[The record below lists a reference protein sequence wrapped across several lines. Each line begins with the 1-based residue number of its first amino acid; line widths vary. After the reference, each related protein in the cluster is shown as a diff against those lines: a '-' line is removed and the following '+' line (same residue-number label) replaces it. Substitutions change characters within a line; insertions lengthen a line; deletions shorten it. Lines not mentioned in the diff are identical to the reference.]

1 MPRTTESFSQR
12 ITEEKVCEKAEFIRK
27 RYAILSVFDKFFY
40 SFAFCLLLISPVNAA
55 DSVSVKSTQQTT
67 DIFNDTGINL
77 FAAYVTEDLQ
87 TSCQANTAITCKLNA
102 LSQAALLAS
111 LYEADTSRKV
121 ISALK
126 GSEYELLIGSTTI
139 TDNTNNKVIQELRL
153 EVSAQWRGIILNDV
167 QLSVILDNNITN
179 TTEQIA
185 TASNQLLSQWIESA
199 ANKQVF
205 SAEYLYQFLGASDY
219 ANELKVPFKIGDFNF
234 SRQHLFNDPLKGMLT
249 RYIHKDFAL
258 AVFDVYVYPLKTSH
272 SAEIQSQNELLLEQ
286 QDILAISKALGN
298 DALTMSDI
306 YELESIA
313 GLQDTRIFAF
323 EATLQ
328 VNSEPLFTTQ
338 YVYVKNDK
346 VVKFSIN
353 APPRITNNLIAE
365 AINAI
370 AVPSESSLMKQV
382 RQANV
387 HQHRTNPV
395 SAAP

>member
-1 MPRTTESFSQR
+1 M
-12 ITEEKVCEKAEFIRK
+12 C
-27 RYAILSVFDKFFY
+27 
-40 SFAFCLLLISPVNAA
+40 
-55 DSVSVKSTQQTT
+55 
-67 DIFNDTGINL
+67 
-77 FAAYVTEDLQ
+77 
-87 TSCQANTAITCKLNA
+87 
-102 LSQAALLAS
+102 
-111 LYEADTSRKV
+111 
-121 ISALK
+121 SA
-126 GSEYELLIGSTTI
+126 TI
-139 TDNTNNKVIQELRL
+139 TDNKGIQELRL

-167 QLSVILDNNITN
+167 QLSLVLDNNITN

-185 TASNQLLSQWIESA
+185 TASNQLLSQWVESA

-234 SRQHLFNDPLKGMLT
+234 SRQHLFNDPLKDMLT

-286 QDILAISKALGN
+286 QDIREISKALGKN
-298 DALTMSDI
+298 ALTMSDI

-313 GLQDTRIFAF
+313 GLQDTRVFAF

-328 VNSEPLFTTQ
+328 VNSEPLFATQ

-353 APPRITNNLIAE
+353 APARITNNLIAV

-382 RQANV
+382 RQTYV
-387 HQHRTNPV
+387 HQHITNPV